1 MNTEQLILSAGTILL
16 AARAFGWIFQRI
28 GQPQVVGEM
37 TAGIVLGPSFLGRYF
52 PGVFAYIFPSSSL
65 PALTALSQLGL
76 LLFMFVVGLEVDLE
90 RILKQRTAVVLISN
104 VSIVLPLA
112 LGIGLATTLY
122 PQFAGDKVPF
132 SSFALFMGAAMSVT
146 AFPVLARILKERD
159 LLGTDLGTTA
169 ISCAAIDDISA
180 WLLLAVLTAMVHS
193 AQSWHRLAIICLL
206 LVAFVA
212 VMLFPV
218 RRMAS
223 SLESLYRRR
232 GAGVEL
238 ISVMILIMLAASW
251 VTERLGIHALFGAF
265 MAGLVMPKS
274 GSIIPESVISESVAS
289 GSAISKS
296 VISKS
301 MTGEIVE
308 RIESLSLALLLP
320 LFFAVTG
327 LRTRIDLL
335 TDSSLWGVA
344 LAIIATAVL
353 GKLAGAALTA
363 KATGMT
369 WKDSVALGVLMNTR
383 GLVELVVLNAG
394 LEMGVLSSALFT
406 MMVLMALVTTFMTT
420 PVLIAL
426 KIRPSQ
432 ALPGGS

>member
-112 LGIGLATTLY
+112 LGIGLATMLY

-146 AFPVLARILKERD
+146 AFPVLARILKERE

-223 SLESLYRRR
+223 SLESLYRRQ
-232 GAGVEL
+232 GASVEL
-238 ISVMILIMLAASW
+238 ISVMILIMLASSW
-251 VTERLGIHALFGAF
+251 ATERLGIHALFGAF

-301 MTGEIVE
+301 MTGDIVE
-308 RIESLSLALLLP
+308 RIESLSLALLLSAIFRGHRP
-320 LFFAVTG
+320 AHPYRFAHRQLFMGRRAGNYRNGCTG
-327 LRTRIDLL
+327 QACGSGSHCQSNGNERGKTR
-335 TDSSLWGVA
+335 
-344 LAIIATAVL
+344 
-353 GKLAGAALTA
+353 
-363 KATGMT
+363 
-369 WKDSVALGVLMNTR
+369 
-383 GLVELVVLNAG
+383 
-394 LEMGVLSSALFT
+394 SAWVF
-406 MMVLMALVTTFMTT
+406 
-420 PVLIAL
+420 
-426 KIRPSQ
+426 
-432 ALPGGS
+432 